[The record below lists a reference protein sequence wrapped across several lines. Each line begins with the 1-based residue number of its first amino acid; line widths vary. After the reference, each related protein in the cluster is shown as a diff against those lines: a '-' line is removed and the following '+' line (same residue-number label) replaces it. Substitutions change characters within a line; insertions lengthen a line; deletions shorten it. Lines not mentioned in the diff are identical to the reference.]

1 MKSLGSVALALA
13 LAVGSFAGAARAD
26 EVGVGIEASFS
37 GPFSIWGKEYKEAI
51 DLYLDQINRQV
62 GTHTIKMYYG
72 DDGGMNPARAKQ
84 VIQEMIVRDGVAV
97 VGGSELTPNTLA
109 VADLINEVKIPFVIF
124 NTGTGFVTD
133 KSPYFVRVGQ
143 TNWSTYYALG
153 VWAAKEGHYK
163 KCVGVAAN
171 YAPGVDSIDAAQ
183 RGFAGGGG
191 KITDRIMTPL
201 STEDFSSYVE
211 RIRSNHPDCAFVFMP
226 LGPQSAAFVKAYTSA
241 GLMKDGVQFL
251 GQSETYEPDLPAL
264 GDAALGIITS
274 FPYSANLDN
283 PTNKAFVAEFKKRY
297 GTEPSDIGLIAYDG
311 IRVIAK
317 MIEATDGKRDGDKAM
332 AAIKGWSFDT
342 PRGPMSI
349 DPKTRDPVQNIY
361 LRRVVKDKN
370 GVLYNKTFKT
380 IPNVHDQWHEVH
392 AAS

>member
-1 MKSLGSVALALA
+1 MKSFGYMALALA
-13 LAVGSFAGAARAD
+13 LAVGSFAGAAQAD

-37 GPFSIWGKEYKEAI
+37 GPFSIWGKEYKETI
-51 DLYLDQINRQV
+51 ELYLDEIHHQI

-72 DDGGMNPARAKQ
+72 DDGGMNPQRAKQ

-109 VADLINEVKIPFVIF
+109 LSSLINEAKIPFVIF

-153 VWAAKEGHYK
+153 VWAGQQGHYK
-163 KCVGVAAN
+163 RCVGIAAN
-171 YAPGVDSIDAAQ
+171 YAPGVDSIDAAKK
-183 RGFAGGGG
+183 GFAGGGG
-191 KITDRIMTPL
+191 QIVDTIMTPL
-201 STEDFSSYVE
+201 ETQDFSAYIE
-211 RIRSNHPDCAFVFMP
+211 RIRNDHADCTFVFMP
-226 LGPQSAAFVKAYTSA
+226 LGPQSASFVKAYTDG
-241 GLMKDGVQFL
+241 GLLKAGVQFL

-283 PTNKAFVAEFKKRY
+283 PTNKEFVKAFKARY

-317 MIEATDGKRDGDKAM
+317 MIEATDGKRDADKAV
-332 AAIKGWSFDT
+332 AAVKGFAWDS
-342 PRGPMSI
+342 PNGPASI
-349 DPKTRDPVQNIY
+349 DPKTREITQNIY
-361 LRRVVKDKN
+361 IRKVVKEDGKL
-370 GVLYNKTFKT
+370 VNKVIYTFPAQKE
-380 IPNVHDQWHEVH
+380 PWHKFH
-392 AAS
+392 H

>member
-1 MKSLGSVALALA
+1 MKSLSPIALAFA
-13 LAVGSFAGAARAD
+13 LAVGSLAGAARAD
-26 EVGVGIEASFS
+26 EVGVGIAPSFS

-51 DLYLDQINRQV
+51 DLYLDQIHHQV

-109 VADLINEVKIPFVIF
+109 VADLINEAKIPFVIF

-153 VWAAKEGHYK
+153 VWAANEGHYK

-171 YAPGVDSIDAAQ
+171 YAPGVDSIDAAK
-183 RGFAGGGG
+183 RGFTSGGGQ
-191 KITDRIMTPL
+191 IVDTIMTPL
-201 STEDFSSYVE
+201 ETEDFSAYVE
-211 RIRSNHPDCAFVFMP
+211 RIRNDHPDCTFVFMP
-226 LGPQSAAFVKAYTSA
+226 LGPQSAAFVKAYTDG
-241 GLMKDGVQFL
+241 GLMKAGIQFL

-274 FPYSANLDN
+274 FPYGPNLDN
-283 PTNKAFVAEFKKRY
+283 PTNRAFVAAFKGRY
-297 GTEPSDIGLIAYDG
+297 GTEPSDIGVIAYNG
-311 IRVIAK
+311 IGVIAK
-317 MIEATDGKRDGDKAM
+317 MIEATDGKRDADKAV
-332 AAIKGWSFDT
+332 AAVKGFAWDS
-342 PRGPMSI
+342 PQGPVSI
-349 DPKTRDPVQNIY
+349 DPQTREITQNIY
-361 LRRVVKDKN
+361 IRKVVKED
-370 GVLYNKTFKT
+370 GELVNKVIYTFTAQKE
-380 IPNVHDQWHEVH
+380 PWHQFKR
-392 AAS
+392 